1 MYGIKHLVPC
11 HCILPQFRDAAQPI
25 FHKFVVF
32 SIVDDKD
39 EVIPKIVECNNCG
52 AAHKVNE
59 LGKSE
64 IAIGKDSVASSVTI
78 EDMKFSMPTNVASV
92 LKSYSVGVPTW
103 EEVQFSLEN
112 NEWGKVIVLTKE
124 EVDGV
129 TQGKILKL
137 VSPPHNIKIE
147 SFIRDEFID

>member
-1 MYGIKHLVPC
+1 M
-11 HCILPQFRDAAQPI
+11 

-32 SIVDDKD
+32 SVINDKD

-52 AAHKVNE
+52 TVHKVTE

-64 IAIGKDSVASSVTI
+64 IVVGRDSVSSAVSI
-78 EDMKFSMPTNVASV
+78 EDIQLSLPDNISKI
-92 LKSYSVGVPTW
+92 LKNYKVDLPTW

-112 NEWGKVIVLTKE
+112 DEWGKEILLTKE

-129 TQGKILKL
+129 TQGKILRLISTPDK
-137 VSPPHNIKIE
+137 IKIE
-147 SFIRDEFID
+147 SFIREEFID

>member
-1 MYGIKHLVPC
+1 MDNPV
-11 HCILPQFRDAAQPI
+11 

-32 SIVDDKD
+32 SVINDKD

-52 AAHKVNE
+52 TVHKVTE

-64 IAIGKDSVASSVTI
+64 IVVGRDSVSSAVSI
-78 EDMKFSMPTNVASV
+78 EDIQLSLPDNISKI
-92 LKSYSVGVPTW
+92 LKNYKVDLPTW

-112 NEWGKVIVLTKE
+112 DEWGKEILLTKE

-129 TQGKILKL
+129 TQGKILRLISTPDK
-137 VSPPHNIKIE
+137 IKIE
-147 SFIRDEFID
+147 SFIREEFID